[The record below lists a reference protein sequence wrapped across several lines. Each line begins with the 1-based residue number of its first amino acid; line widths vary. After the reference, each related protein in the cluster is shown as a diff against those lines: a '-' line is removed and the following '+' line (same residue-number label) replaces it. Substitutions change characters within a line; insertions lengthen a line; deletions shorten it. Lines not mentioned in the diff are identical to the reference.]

1 MCRGCR
7 AWQLLSRLCRDCRA
21 VELDSCCRDC
31 RLATAKPYSPSPW
44 DQSSEKEIRD
54 WPIRPK
60 EPALLRKTFRQT
72 MVQRTRREPQRTRA
86 PDGAKLQIL
95 NNFGWVPI
103 CFENFKIE
111 LIIMMQL
118 ACFYE
123 SYNVLVKVKW
133 ECVTHIY
140 ITDCTFAATSLGRCL
155 RTCSLVCI
163 CASHIPIWLWQE
175 SEMIHRNMPTTS

>member
-1 MCRGCR
+1 M
-7 AWQLLSRLCRDCRA
+7 
-21 VELDSCCRDC
+21 
-31 RLATAKPYSPSPW
+31 
-44 DQSSEKEIRD
+44 
-54 WPIRPK
+54 
-60 EPALLRKTFRQT
+60 RKTFRQT

-103 CFENFKIE
+103 CFENYEIE

-123 SYNVLVKVKW
+123 SFNFLVKVKW

-140 ITDCTFAATSLGRCL
+140 IPDCTFADIFRGL
-155 RTCSLVCI
+155 
-163 CASHIPIWLWQE
+163 
-175 SEMIHRNMPTTS
+175 